1 MARAD
6 FDYRKTWR
14 QQSSRK
20 IEQVCVLVSGHD
32 IHVQLH
38 SLFEQAAERQP
49 FLRRFANDWATKAF
63 MVIYLKNRRTY
74 LRGLGADE
82 DEPEPAVVNAGEHNN
97 DDESD
102 DNDME

>member
-6 FDYRKTWR
+6 FNYRKTWQ

-20 IEQVCVLVSGHD
+20 IEQVCELVSGHD

-49 FLRRFANDWATKAF
+49 FLCRFANDWATKTSWLFTLSNAAP
-63 MVIYLKNRRTY
+63 TC
-74 LRGLGADE
+74 
-82 DEPEPAVVNAGEHNN
+82 VVLVPMRM
-97 DDESD
+97 SRSLL
-102 DNDME
+102 